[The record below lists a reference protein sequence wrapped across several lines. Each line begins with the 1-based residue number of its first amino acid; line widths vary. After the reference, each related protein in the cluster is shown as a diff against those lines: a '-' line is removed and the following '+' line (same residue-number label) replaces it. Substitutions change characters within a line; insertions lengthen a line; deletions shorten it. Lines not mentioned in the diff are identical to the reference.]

1 MTGSGSGQRGVRI
14 ALVAG
19 VVALGLACA
28 GEVAAPGGSAP
39 TRVPTRLISNDV
51 PTTQDERYVAV
62 IAALEAVD
70 VASRHAGTLLEV
82 RVRPGD
88 RVAAGDVLARLDE
101 TPMREA
107 LAMALAERRSARAVL
122 AQRVVEIAEAK
133 RALEIEQELF
143 ARGIG
148 AQKHLEEAGFA
159 LQKTHKAREYALAQV
174 AEQSARIEQLERQ
187 LTEAVIAAPFAGTI
201 SLRYRDPGALVS
213 AGAAIARVIRT
224 DSLWVR
230 FAVPAD
236 RAAHLGV
243 GDFVTVKL
251 ASPRASLPA
260 QIRHISPE
268 LDPAARM
275 VFVEAK
281 LDAPDHLQGK
291 LRAGLPAWVER
302 TPSPAGQ

>member
-107 LAMALAERRSARAVL
+107 LAMALAEMGDYVTAIDWQRIVVAELERSGPPA
-122 AQRVVEIAEAK
+122 
-133 RALEIEQELF
+133 ALEQ
-143 ARGIG
+143 ARRRLAAYERGEPCR
-148 AQKHLEEAGFA
+148 APW
-159 LQKTHKAREYALAQV
+159 KTGR
-174 AEQSARIEQLERQ
+174 
-187 LTEAVIAAPFAGTI
+187 
-201 SLRYRDPGALVS
+201 
-213 AGAAIARVIRT
+213 
-224 DSLWVR
+224 
-230 FAVPAD
+230 
-236 RAAHLGV
+236 
-243 GDFVTVKL
+243 
-251 ASPRASLPA
+251 
-260 QIRHISPE
+260 
-268 LDPAARM
+268 
-275 VFVEAK
+275 
-281 LDAPDHLQGK
+281 
-291 LRAGLPAWVER
+291 
-302 TPSPAGQ
+302 